1 MSPSRRPLIFLR
13 VFAREM
19 DGVYCMSCRRPD
31 SDFDETRSRRSFWAK
46 TKFETPLIE
55 IQAHVHSA
63 PGPPKGGIFDPPK
76 NQFLAKFFFLSN
88 RREMFAMG
96 FLVVFIPE
104 MSSLWNFWAILS
116 LGWDPALEGPRKAQE
131 GNIFIR
137 RDIIKISVPRRK
149 TSWVYHMTW
158 RVSIGSERGGR
169 NLTSKFDFLKM
180 SRFALYLWPGWSNPF
195 QPIAQ
200 NIP

>member
-1 MSPSRRPLIFLR
+1 MCLR
-13 VFAREM
+13 VIARKKLT
-19 DGVYCMSCRRPD
+19 VYYRGCRRPEP
-31 SDFDETRSRRSFWAK
+31 DFDETRSRRSFWAK
-46 TKFETPLIE
+46 TKFETHLFE
-55 IQAHVHSA
+55 IRAHAHSA
-63 PGPPKGGIFDPPK
+63 PGPPKGGIFDPQK
-76 NQFLAKFFFLSN
+76 KLFFGQIFFLSN

-116 LGWDPALEGPRKAQE
+116 LGRDPAREGPRKAQE

-158 RVSIGSERGGR
+158 RVSIGLSRAGR
-169 NLTSKFDFLKM
+169 KVTSKFDFLKM
-180 SRFALYLWPGWSNPF
+180 SRFTLYLWPGWSNPF
-195 QPIAQ
+195 QPKAR

>member
-1 MSPSRRPLIFLR
+1 
-13 VFAREM
+13 M
-19 DGVYCMSCRRPD
+19 DGVYCMSCRRPY
-31 SDFDETRSRRSFWAK
+31 SDLDETRSRRSFWAK
-46 TKFETPLIE
+46 TKFETPLFAIR
-55 IQAHVHSA
+55 AHRGV
-63 PGPPKGGIFDPPK
+63 PRGLPRG
-76 NQFLAKFFFLSN
+76 QFWPSEKAVFWPNFFLSN
-88 RREMFAMG
+88 RREMFTMG

-104 MSSLWNFWAILS
+104 MSSLWNFWGILR
-116 LGWDPALEGPRKAQE
+116 LRRDPALKGPRKAQE

-158 RVSIGSERGGR
+158 RVSIGSERAGR

-180 SRFALYLWPGWSNPF
+180 SRFTLYLWPGWSNPF
-195 QPIAQ
+195 QPKAR